1 MSSATTGPA
10 PQPGK
15 RPNLVLVCVDQMR
28 FDAMGCA
35 GNEHI
40 DTPYLDSLARG
51 GNRFTRAYSS
61 TPTCIPARVGLF
73 TGTGPETHGRYGYRE
88 RISFPD
94 AYPTTLPGTLRE
106 HGHQTYGV
114 GKMHVWPERA
124 RCGFD
129 DVQLHDGYLHVSR
142 RPHGGPSSRADDY
155 LPWLR
160 AQTGDPAADYQD
172 TGLGCN
178 SMVARPWEREER
190 LHPTRWVADTSFD
203 FLNRRDPTRPF
214 FLYMSF
220 HRPHAPFDPP
230 GWLWDKYSRREM
242 PERPMGD
249 WVEEFDEFRRDGDDE
264 AEFAHRSRS
273 RHDAVKAGYY
283 GSIEF
288 IDFQVHRLM
297 ETLHDQGVA
306 EDTAILF
313 VSDHGEMLGDHDLY
327 RKSVAYEGS
336 SHIPFLLHL
345 PPRLR
350 KEWGPAGDVEAI
362 VELRDVMPTLLDL
375 AGVPIPEPVTGTSLR
390 RTVADGTA
398 VRDHLQGEHLIHQLG
413 RHSMQWIL
421 TERHKYV
428 WFSGDGREQ
437 LFDLIEDPYECVDL
451 VAAGGHTAEL
461 SRHRELLIAHLEGRE
476 EGFVRD
482 GELVPGRPLRSEA
495 EWVRQFAA
503 D

>member
-1 MSSATTGPA
+1 MTVASP
-10 PQPGK
+10 
-15 RPNLVLVCVDQMR
+15 PNLVLVCVDQMR

-35 GNEHI
+35 GNEHV
-40 DTPYLDSLARG
+40 DTPYLDSLARR

-88 RISFPD
+88 RIDFPR
-94 AYPTTLPGTLRE
+94 AYPTTLPGVLRE
-106 HGHQTYGV
+106 HGYQTYGV

-129 DVQLHDGYLHVSR
+129 DVQLHDGYLHASR
-142 RPHGGPSSRADDY
+142 ATHRGPSALADDY
-155 LPWLR
+155 VPWLR
-160 AQTGDPAADYQD
+160 AQTGDPRADHQD

-190 LHPTRWVADTSFD
+190 LHPTRWVADTAFE
-203 FLNRRDPTRPF
+203 FLGRRDPTRPF
-214 FLYMSF
+214 FLYLSF

-230 GWLWDKYSRREM
+230 GWLWEKYSRREM

-249 WVEEFDEFRRDGDDE
+249 WVGQFDEFRRDGDDE
-264 AEFAHRSRS
+264 AEFARRPRS

-288 IDFQVHRLM
+288 IDFQLHRLR
-297 ETLHDQGVA
+297 EALHDQGVA

-336 SHIPFLLHL
+336 SHIPFLLDL

-350 KEWGPAGDVEAI
+350 QEWGPAGEVDAI
-362 VELRDVMPTLLDL
+362 VEMRDVMPTLLAL
-375 AGVPIPEPVTGTSLR
+375 AGVPVPEAITGTSLR
-390 RTVADGTA
+390 GAVAEELGDVLGMCLVYARQMGIDPEQEVADKWFRYQRGA
-398 VRDHLQGEHLIHQLG
+398 PAPSG
-413 RHSMQWIL
+413 
-421 TERHKYV
+421 TER
-428 WFSGDGREQ
+428 
-437 LFDLIEDPYECVDL
+437 
-451 VAAGGHTAEL
+451 
-461 SRHRELLIAHLEGRE
+461 
-476 EGFVRD
+476 
-482 GELVPGRPLRSEA
+482 
-495 EWVRQFAA
+495 
-503 D
+503 